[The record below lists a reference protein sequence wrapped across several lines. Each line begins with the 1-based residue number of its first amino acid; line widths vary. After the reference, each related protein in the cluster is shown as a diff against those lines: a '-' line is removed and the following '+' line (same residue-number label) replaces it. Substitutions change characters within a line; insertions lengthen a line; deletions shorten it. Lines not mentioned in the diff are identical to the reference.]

1 MNEHILLYH
10 LSEIQYRITGTGNDV
25 VIAFHGYGEVADSF
39 LVLKDHLPEHIT
51 LISISLPLH
60 GETKWYQS
68 EFFKPQDVLSV
79 IEMILKENKFS
90 NDTFSLAGYSLGGR
104 ICLKL
109 IEKYPDRINHTLLLA
124 PDGIK
129 MFLLQYLA
137 TQNMFSK
144 PLFSFTI
151 RHPQWFLTLIKSLK
165 VLKIVQPSIAD
176 FVYRLMAD
184 KEERTTLYNRWMM
197 FKYLHPDIDKVKENI
212 VSKNMKVDIII
223 GEYDKLIKPS
233 TINGL
238 KEGIDDAHITIHKF
252 PTGHILMK
260 EKFAPQIASL
270 I

>member
-1 MNEHILLYH
+1 MSEHILTYH
-10 LSEIQYRITGTGNDV
+10 QSQIAYHIAGKGKDA
-25 VIAFHGYGEVADSF
+25 VIAFHGYGETANSF
-39 LVLKDHLPEHIT
+39 LILENYLPENIS

-60 GETKWYQS
+60 GNSKWKQS
-68 EFFKPQDVLSV
+68 EFFKPEDVLSI
-79 IEMILKENKFS
+79 IELILITNKFS
-90 NDTFSLAGYSLGGR
+90 NNTFRLAGYSLGGR

-109 IEKYPDRINHTLLLA
+109 IEKYPERIHHTLLLA

-144 PLFSFTI
+144 PLFRFTI
-151 RHPQWFLTLIKSLK
+151 LYPQWFLLLIKTIKL
-165 VLKIVQPSIAD
+165 LRIVNPSIAE

-197 FKYLHPDIDKVKENI
+197 FKYLHPDIEKVKENI
-212 VSKNMKVDIII
+212 VRKNMKVDIIL

-233 TINGL
+233 TINRL
-238 KEGIDDAHITIHKF
+238 KEGIDDALICIHKF

-260 EKFAPQIASL
+260 EKFATQIASL
-270 I
+270 L

>member
-1 MNEHILLYH
+1 MNEHILSYH
-10 LSEIQYRITGTGNDV
+10 QSEIQYYIIGKGNNV
-25 VIAFHGYGEVADSF
+25 VIAFHGYGEEANSF
-39 LVLKDHLPEHIT
+39 MILKEYLPENIS

-60 GETKWYQS
+60 GGTKWYQS
-68 EFFKPQDVLSV
+68 EFFKPEDVLLV
-79 IEMILKENKFS
+79 IEMILKTNRYSTDK
-90 NDTFSLAGYSLGGR
+90 FSLAGYSLGGR

-137 TQNMFSK
+137 TQNIISK

-151 RHPQWFLTLIKSLK
+151 RYPQWFLIVIKCLK
-165 VLKIVQPSIAD
+165 ALRIVQPSIAD
-176 FVYRLMAD
+176 FVYRLMED

-197 FKYLHPDIDKVKENI
+197 FKYLHPDIGKVKENI
-212 VSKNMKVDIII
+212 VSKNKKIDIII

-238 KEGIDDAHITIHKF
+238 KKGIDDTLITIHKL

-260 EKFAPQIASL
+260 EKFALQIATL
-270 I
+270 L